1 MRGDKIF
8 AQRIGLIGAVNL
20 LVSLN
25 TIILLPILTTR
36 ISIEDYGA
44 WVQLGVT
51 IALMRYLAILGLPF
65 SMVRFLAASKDKEE
79 ISEGFYSIFFF
90 VFLIALL
97 ISSCLLLISEPM
109 AARLFN
115 DHLWMAKICSAII
128 LIDCCNETMYNY
140 FRTFQ
145 QIKRYSL
152 YVTIMTASNFI
163 AIASL
168 VHFGYGIAG
177 AVMGFLLSE
186 AVTCLLMISDV
197 VFQIGVRIPR
207 FSKMRDYLTF
217 GINTVPSSVSSWA
230 VSSSDRYVI
239 GLLLGTSF
247 VGYYSPGYN
256 LGNILIIIIA
266 PFSFILPS
274 ALSKYYDEQNVDAVR
289 TILSQSLRYF
299 LTLAIPSAFG
309 ISILSFSILR
319 MLTTPEIAAQGYMI
333 TPFVAVSA
341 LIFGVYVVI
350 SHILILEKKTS
361 ALSKVWFIAAA
372 LNLGLNFM
380 LVPSL
385 GIIGGAITTL
395 IAYSLALILTAYAS
409 FKYFNFPINIYFIIK
424 TFLSSFVMSLVF
436 LVWYPADKLSIII
449 CVFVCAAVYF
459 IVLFL
464 LGGYKIKEILFF
476 RDLVKI

>member
-1 MRGDKIF
+1 M
-8 AQRIGLIGAVNL
+8 
-20 LVSLN
+20 
-25 TIILLPILTTR
+25 
-36 ISIEDYGA
+36 
-44 WVQLGVT
+44 
-51 IALMRYLAILGLPF
+51 
-65 SMVRFLAASKDKEE
+65 
-79 ISEGFYSIFFF
+79 
-90 VFLIALL
+90 
-97 ISSCLLLISEPM
+97 ISEPM

-115 DHLWMAKICSAII
+115 DHLWMAKICSVII

-152 YVTIMTASNFI
+152 YVTIMTATNFI

-177 AVMGFLLSE
+177 AVIGFLLSE

-197 VFQIGVRIPR
+197 VFQIGVKIPG

-319 MLTTPEIAAQGYMI
+319 MLTTPEIAAHGYMI

-385 GIIGGAITTL
+385 GIIGGALTTL

-424 TFLSSFVMSLVF
+424 ILLSSIVMSLVF